1 MAHAVS
7 RFMNLTDKVRFILGP
22 AARLD
27 ASTPVVHRH
36 DEFEQASEEELSH
49 FIVETDSAGHHYA
62 VRRQDLEREA

>member
-1 MAHAVS
+1 MAHSVDG
-7 RFMNLTDKVRFILGP
+7 FMSLTDRLRFFFGP

-27 ASTPVVHRH
+27 SSSPVVHRH

-62 VRRQDLEREA
+62 VRREDLEKQG